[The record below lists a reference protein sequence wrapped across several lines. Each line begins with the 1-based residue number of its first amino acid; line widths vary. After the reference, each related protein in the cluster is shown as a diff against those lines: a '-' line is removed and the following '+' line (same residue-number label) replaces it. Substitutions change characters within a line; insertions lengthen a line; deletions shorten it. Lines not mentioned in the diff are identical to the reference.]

1 MENRKLLKGMK
12 RGNRRGRI
20 GLLLMA
26 AIMATLW
33 TSVLWAGERKPAKP
47 GPRDKCPVCG
57 MFVYKY
63 PDFVG
68 QVLFKDG
75 SSAFF
80 DGAKDMFKYLLDMQ
94 KFDPKR
100 KQTDVDSVYVTDY
113 YSLTLVDAFK
123 AVYVIG
129 SDVYGP
135 MGRELIPFEK
145 ESEAKGFLKD
155 HKGKSLLRFHDVN
168 PTILKGLD

>member
-1 MENRKLLKGMK
+1 MKNRKLVVGRR
-12 RGNRRGRI
+12 RGNGKSRI
-20 GLLLMA
+20 GLL
-26 AIMATLW
+26 IMASMMTLVW
-33 TSVLWAGERKPAKP
+33 ISVLWAGERIPAKP
-47 GPRDKCPVCG
+47 GPKDKCPVCG
-57 MFVYKY
+57 MFVHRY
-63 PDFVG
+63 PDFVA

-80 DGAKDMFKYLLDMQ
+80 DGAKDMFKYYLDMQ

-100 KQTDVDSVYVTDY
+100 RQSDVDSVYATDY
-113 YSLTLVDAFK
+113 YGLTLVDAFK
-123 AVYVIG
+123 AVYVVG

-155 HKGKSLLRFHDVN
+155 HGGKNLLRFQDVN
-168 PTILKGLD
+168 PSILKGLD